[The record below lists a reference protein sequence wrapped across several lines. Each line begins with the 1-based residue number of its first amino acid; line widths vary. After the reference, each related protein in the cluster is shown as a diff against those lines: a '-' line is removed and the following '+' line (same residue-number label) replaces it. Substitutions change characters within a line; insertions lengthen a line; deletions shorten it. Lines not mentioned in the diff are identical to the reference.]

1 MQRAGLCRELTRGI
15 CCTGLILFFS
25 CRISTK
31 LYNFGEWKSQ
41 TSSGFDAVKREERR
55 VKKADSYRFYMF
67 LITTP
72 DTNHVLC
79 VGSITFCSSWPLS
92 FFLFSLINY
101 NELTL
106 RQTYTHRTR
115 ADVPTHI
122 QTYTRKSKK
131 KRSTKEKVS
140 KMKKKTKKNSTPRGC
155 ASHFSFQL

>member
-1 MQRAGLCRELTRGI
+1 
-15 CCTGLILFFS
+15 
-25 CRISTK
+25 
-31 LYNFGEWKSQ
+31 
-41 TSSGFDAVKREERR
+41 
-55 VKKADSYRFYMF
+55 MF

-115 ADVPTHI
+115 ADVPYKHI
-122 QTYTRKSKK
+122 QERVKKKVYKRKSFENEKKNKK
-131 KRSTKEKVS
+131 KQYAPWICFPLLISVIITCSYGTGPRNYVGRKKIVGGVGGLENNICVCEFWKGKS
-140 KMKKKTKKNSTPRGC
+140 K
-155 ASHFSFQL
+155 